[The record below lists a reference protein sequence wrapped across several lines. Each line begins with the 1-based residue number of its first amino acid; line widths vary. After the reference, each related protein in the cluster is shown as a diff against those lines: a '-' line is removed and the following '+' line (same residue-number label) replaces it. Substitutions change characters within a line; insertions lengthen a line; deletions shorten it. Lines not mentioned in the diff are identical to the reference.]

1 MADVKK
7 DWQRRAVD
15 LEAAL
20 IDTRD
25 QLRVIA
31 RALASYAEGADGK
44 AAGDRDISLVYGA
57 VGLLEQVADG
67 CDRAIMEPLG
77 KGAE

>member
-1 MADVKK
+1 MTDVKK
-7 DWQRRAVD
+7 DWQGRAVS

-31 RALASYAEGADGK
+31 RALASYAE
-44 AAGDRDISLVYGA
+44 AAPAGSGDVSLVYGA
-57 VGLLEQVADG
+57 VGLLELTADG
-67 CDRAIMEPLG
+67 CDKAITEPLG
-77 KGAE
+77 NGAE